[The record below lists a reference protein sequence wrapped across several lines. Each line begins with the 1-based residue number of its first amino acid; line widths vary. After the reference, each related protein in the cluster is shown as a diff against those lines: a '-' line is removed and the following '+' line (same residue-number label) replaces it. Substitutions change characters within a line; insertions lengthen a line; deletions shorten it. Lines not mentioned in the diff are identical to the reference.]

1 MRRQTPDAVHQA
13 RVTCRRL
20 RAALGT
26 FGPLLDP
33 AVTGPVRVE
42 LRWAARAL
50 GGARDA
56 EVVHLRLS
64 SLVDEPGVS
73 VDGVPYASTQ
83 ALEVLGREE
92 YDLEVALGRGD
103 AASHVWVSDLGHG
116 YITINAEY
124 HT

>member
-1 MRRQTPDAVHQA
+1 MT
-13 RVTCRRL
+13 
-20 RAALGT
+20 
-26 FGPLLDP
+26 
-33 AVTGPVRVE
+33 
-42 LRWAARAL
+42 
-50 GGARDA
+50 
-56 EVVHLRLS
+56 
-64 SLVDEPGVS
+64 
-73 VDGVPYASTQ
+73 VDGVPYASTR